1 MNANFHL
8 HSAKQRTQDAHIIP
22 PQQRAT
28 AGGHGVRV
36 RVMLGALLG
45 GASTCSSHD
54 QRATLAH
61 RLNATRPLTFIR
73 PLVNSIRPLMYSIR
87 TQMTLPNLASAPTG
101 PSSEEAT

>member
-1 MNANFHL
+1 M
-8 HSAKQRTQDAHIIP
+8 
-22 PQQRAT
+22 
-28 AGGHGVRV
+28 RV

-61 RLNATRPLTFIR
+61 RLNATRPLMNSIR
-73 PLVNSIRPLMYSIR
+73 PLVNSIR

-101 PSSEEAT
+101 PSSEDTT